1 MSAAK
6 SGWERWKGRTKW
18 RWNRWLLVADVEAAI
33 EVKLESVP
41 GVAGPVTLTTKMSL
55 HHEDIQVIL
64 ECIV

>member
-1 MSAAK
+1 
-6 SGWERWKGRTKW
+6 
-18 RWNRWLLVADVEAAI
+18 LLVADVEAAI